1 MAWPRSGSGFALPRK
16 LIASLALLTV
26 PTVAA
31 VFFRSGSAGLALRLW
46 LVGVGALLFWAV
58 SGAALR
64 IWAVPES
71 PGFTLP
77 RTWRRRP
84 PPERLRQLEELERAV
99 DFALGTAFDL
109 HFRLRPHLVRVATA
123 RLAARGVNLQ
133 AQPDRARALLGPDAW
148 DLVRADREAPED
160 RAGPGVDLARLR
172 SVVDQLDAI

>member
-1 MAWPRSGSGFALPRK
+1 LPRR

-26 PTVAA
+26 PAAGA
-31 VFFRSGSAGLALRLW
+31 VFFHSGFASLALRLW

-58 SGAALR
+58 SRAALR
-64 IWAVPES
+64 IWAVPE
-71 PGFTLP
+71 PPRFTLP

-84 PPERLRQLEELERAV
+84 PPARLRQLEELERAV

-109 HFRLRPHLVRVATA
+109 HFRLRPHLVRVANA

-148 DLVRADREAPED
+148 DLVRPDREPPED
-160 RAGPGVDLARLR
+160 RAGHGADLALLR

>member
-1 MAWPRSGSGFALPRK
+1 LRPRSL
-16 LIASLALLTV
+16 LASVTLLSV
-26 PTVAA
+26 PMAAA
-31 VFFRSGSAGLALRLW
+31 VFFHSGFAGLALRLW

-58 SGAALR
+58 SGAAMR
-64 IWAVPES
+64 IWAVPE
-71 PGFTLP
+71 PPRFKLP
-77 RTWRRRP
+77 RAWRRRS

-123 RLAARGVNLQ
+123 RLAARGVNLL

-148 DLVRADREAPED
+148 DLVRPDREPPED
-160 RAGPGVDLARLR
+160 RAGHGADLALLR